1 MITVLMGAPGA
12 GKTTWVRNNATDELV
27 LSSEA
32 VRIYK
37 EEIDIAGY
45 MNNMRAKG
53 LRSVRDGQSVIVD
66 ATNTITAHRIW
77 WKQIAKR
84 YDAATRLIAFNT
96 ALPLLLAA
104 QKTREY
110 PAEDHIVK
118 SHFNRFN
125 RALLFVKYEGWGE
138 VKIINRGISE

>member
-12 GKTTWVRNNATDELV
+12 GKTTWVRANATNELI

-53 LRSVRDGQSVIVD
+53 LRAVRDGQSVIVD
-66 ATNTITAHRIW
+66 ATNTITAHRMW

-84 YDAATRLIAFNT
+84 YNVETRLIAFNT

-104 QKTREY
+104 QTHREY
-110 PAEDHIVK
+110 ATSDHIVK

-125 RALLFVKYEGWGE
+125 RALLFVNYEGWGE

>member
-32 VRIYK
+32 VRVFK
-37 EEIDIAGY
+37 EEIDIPGY
-45 MNNMRAKG
+45 MNNMRARG
-53 LRSVRDGQSVIVD
+53 LKSVRDGESVIVD
-66 ATNTITAHRIW
+66 ATNIITAHRIW

-84 YDAATRLIAFNT
+84 YDTPTRLIAFNT

-110 PAEDHIVK
+110 PAEDNIVK
-118 SHFNRFN
+118 NHFIRFN
-125 RALLFVKYEGWGE
+125 RALMFIRYEGWGE
-138 VKIINRGISE
+138 VKIINRGVSE